1 MEEEVEGWVE
11 GDDKGCG
18 DSPSNDDFGDSVI
31 IGTIAAIV
39 TTVLQTSSYL
49 DVR

>member
-1 MEEEVEGWVE
+1 MEGWVG

-31 IGTIAAIV
+31 IGTIAAFV